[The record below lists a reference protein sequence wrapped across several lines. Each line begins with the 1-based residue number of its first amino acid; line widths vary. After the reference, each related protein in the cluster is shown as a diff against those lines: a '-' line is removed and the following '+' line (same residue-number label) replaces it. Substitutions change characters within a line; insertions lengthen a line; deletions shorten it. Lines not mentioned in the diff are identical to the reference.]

1 MPNMFNIAFSFWW
14 YLVFM
19 VLLYIPGL
27 LFLILYCH
35 DFSFHLKKLLEKN
48 NAMNFFQL
56 FQNSIVICLHS
67 AERFLVLKQAKN
79 VNEYRKISE
88 AFKLHISQYLNSQ
101 LLFFFFAN
109 WHKII
114 FVHCFISFDFLR
126 YCIYFLSNFFILMEI
141 LIKNLKAI

>member
-101 LLFFFFAN
+101 LLFFFFLQIGIKLYSFIVSF
-109 WHKII
+109 HLI
-114 FVHCFISFDFLR
+114 FYDIAFIFFRIFL
-126 YCIYFLSNFFILMEI
+126 FSWKF
-141 LIKNLKAI
+141 